1 MLPGMPEAMR
11 AHEGLGAERGSRR
24 TPQGQYG
31 LMTQTSESLP
41 EANRHSGTIL
51 AFDFGLKR
59 IGVAVGE
66 GFQKFAQSLATI
78 KAETNA
84 ARFAAIASLIHEWQP
99 SQLVV
104 GLPFGL
110 DGSEH
115 EMTKRC
121 RRFANQ
127 LHGRFGLPVALTD
140 ERLTSA
146 EAEVIVRESRGSKGY
161 RKEDIDAVA
170 ARLILE
176 DYLNAVP

>member
-1 MLPGMPEAMR
+1 MPRAMPVHGR
-11 AHEGLGAERGSRR
+11 LGAGREVWHAA
-24 TPQGQYG
+24 QNQYF
-31 LMTQTSESLP
+31 LMAQTSQSSPESNCL
-41 EANRHSGTIL
+41 HGTVL

-66 GFQKFAQSLATI
+66 RLQKFARPLVTI
-78 KAETNA
+78 KAETND
-84 ARFAAIASLIHEWQP
+84 ARFAAIANLLLEWQP

-104 GLPFGL
+104 GLPLGL

-146 EAEVIVRESRGSKGY
+146 EAEALLRESSGGKGY
-161 RKEDIDAVA
+161 RKEEIDAVA
-170 ARLILE
+170 ACLILE
-176 DYLNAVP
+176 DYFNAVS

>member
-1 MLPGMPEAMR
+1 MPEVTL
-11 AHEGLGAERGSRR
+11 AHEGPDAASGPWR
-24 TPQGQYG
+24 TADGQHG
-31 LMTQTSESLP
+31 LMTR
-41 EANRHSGTIL
+41 ANEPSPGSNCHSGTIL

-66 GFQKFAQSLATI
+66 EFQKFAHSLATI
-78 KAETNA
+78 RAETNI
-84 ARFAAIASLIHEWQP
+84 ARFEAIARLIHEWQP
-99 SQLVV
+99 SRLVV

-127 LHGRFGLPVALTD
+127 LHGRFGLPVVLTD

-146 EAEVIVRESRGSKGY
+146 EAETILRESCGSKGY

-170 ARLILE
+170 ARLILQ
-176 DYLNAVP
+176 DYLNAAP